1 MDASENIKLSEKRL
15 NKLRVITNFFDH
27 ADVTNISIKTKI
39 IHDIF
44 ASNQALDSM
53 KLELFHL
60 QYTDSF
66 LQLLQQLKKKI
77 EQNYLLIE
85 NEIKA
90 NETFIASY
98 KTEINQ
104 DNFREDIIN
113 CNVNI
118 QLFFE
123 AAYEYLA
130 FNNPDKSSYLLELHH
145 FKNIWSSEYFRPI
158 TNEEFTA
165 LDTTKSAVFHTF
177 NKIHIEKKLLGK
189 LNIHRFK
196 VKFLCG
202 LQNSNQCFSVF
213 EFIHANEHFIFNH
226 QSNHFQLIDLKKFN
240 SINFT
245 RNSSNKQLII
255 NTLTEKIVA
264 LNNKSNTSLRQI
276 PQDVLL
282 VLQEYYSKISALS
295 FLDDLQNID
304 EQTNILKS
312 MLNLNIK

>member
-60 QYTDSF
+60 QYTDTF
-66 LQLLQQLKKKI
+66 LQLMQQLKKKI

-104 DNFREDIIN
+104 DDFRKDIIN
-113 CNVNI
+113 CNVNV

-130 FNNPDKSSYLLELHH
+130 FDNPEKASFLLEINN
-145 FKNIWSSEYFRPI
+145 FKNKWSSEYFRPI
-158 TNEEFTA
+158 SDEHFTA
-165 LDTTKSAVFHTF
+165 LEHVKSVVFHSF
-177 NKIHIEKKLLGK
+177 NNIHIEKKLLGK
-189 LNIHRFK
+189 LNIQRFK

-213 EFIHANEHFIFNH
+213 EFIHVNEHFIFNH
-226 QSNHFQLIDLKKFN
+226 QSNHFLLLDLK
-240 SINFT
+240 NFST
-245 RNSSNKQLII
+245 VNFSRNSSNKQLII
-255 NTLTEKIVA
+255 KTLTDKIAA
-264 LNNKSNTSLRQI
+264 LHNKSNTSLRQI
-276 PQDVLL
+276 SQDILL
-282 VLQEYYSKISALS
+282 VLQEYYLKISAMS